1 MQPPEYMLNKS
12 AGMLVQKF
20 GSHYVVVDS
29 SQLLLNCECI
39 FYLELAHSD
48 QATVYKTLT
57 SVKG

>member
-12 AGMLVQKF
+12 AGMLVQNF

-39 FYLELAHSD
+39 FYLELARSD